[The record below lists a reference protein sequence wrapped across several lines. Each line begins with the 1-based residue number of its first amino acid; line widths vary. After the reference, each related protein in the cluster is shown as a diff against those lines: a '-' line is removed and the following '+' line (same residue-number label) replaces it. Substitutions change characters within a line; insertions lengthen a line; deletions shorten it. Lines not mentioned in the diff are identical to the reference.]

1 MNQTYL
7 ETNAKLS
14 QPHTAE
20 EITALDAKAAR
31 EYFLENINQNTV
43 FFHTLEEKINH
54 LTSIGAWDKET
65 LEKYDYPVVK
75 ELFQQAYAYKFRFPN
90 FIGAYKFYTS
100 YALRTPDGS
109 RIYERFEDRVVLNAL
124 AYSKD
129 EYHAKDIVNAIMT
142 GRFQPATPT
151 FLNAGRGQ
159 GGEPVSCFLLDADD
173 NMEAIAAVFKDSLQ
187 LSRRGGGVSINLTD
201 LRENGAPIKN
211 HAGAARGVIPVM
223 KILEDIFSYADQLGQ
238 RQGAGAAYL
247 HIMHPD
253 IMAFL
258 DTKRENADE
267 KIRIKTLSLGVVIP
281 DVFMRKAKTG
291 EHVML
296 PSVYDLQQA
305 GYGRLSGIDWEKQY
319 DEVEKNP
326 LVSKTYIDPRQV
338 LARIAQIQMESGY
351 PFIVYQDAMNRGNP
365 APWLGPIRFS
375 NLCTEIAQSSKPG
388 LFEVDG
394 SDAGMEEGYATAC
407 NLGSFNIHKMLE
419 LLEAGEL
426 KQFERTVTTAVEF
439 LDTVVDAANLECSPT
454 VNRGNSFKRAIGLG
468 QMNLHGALLYR
479 GMPYDSDQAREL
491 FDKYLAHITFY
502 AIKASMWIMKT
513 WITSCEFPPLSMS
526 DPTLDRTGFFETMK
540 PHLKKYFSEED
551 IGGLHA
557 DLKEYGINNT
567 YLQAIPPTG
576 SISYINNSTPSIHP
590 IVDPVEIRKEG
601 KIGRIHSPAF
611 GLAQWM
617 EKTGNQPVETAYSLG
632 WKPIIDMYAVALPYV
647 DQASSLTLFFKEG
660 ITTRDINKAQIYAW
674 KKGIKS
680 LYYTRIRQTE
690 ITSRKQAVE
699 ASEECVACAL

>member
-14 QPHTAE
+14 QLHTAE
-20 EITALDAKAAR
+20 EITQLDAKAAR

-54 LTSIGAWDKET
+54 LTSIGAWDESV
-65 LEKYDYPVVK
+65 LEAYTFDEIKQ
-75 ELFQQAYAYKFRFPN
+75 LFQQAYSYKFRFPN

-124 AYSKD
+124 TFSED
-129 EYHAKDIVNAIMT
+129 FEHAKQVVDLIMT

-151 FLNAGRGQ
+151 FLNAGRAQ
-159 GGEPVSCFLLDADD
+159 GGQPVSCFLLDADD
-173 NMEAIAAVFKDSLQ
+173 NMEAIANVIKDSLQ

-211 HAGAARGVIPVM
+211 YTGAARGVIPVM
-223 KILEDIFSYADQLGQ
+223 KILEDVFSYADQLGQ

-247 HIMHPD
+247 HVMHPD

-281 DVFMRKAKTG
+281 DVFMRKAREG
-291 EHVML
+291 ENIML
-296 PSVYDLQQA
+296 PSVYDLRQY
-305 GYGRLSGIDWEKQY
+305 GYGRLSCINW
-319 DEVEKNP
+319 DEEYENVEKNP
-326 LVSKTYIDPRQV
+326 LVSKTYINPREV
-338 LARIAQIQMESGY
+338 LTRIAQIQMESGY

-365 APWLGPIRFS
+365 VPQLGPIRFS
-375 NLCTEIAQSSKPG
+375 NLCTEIAQSSMPG
-388 LFEVDG
+388 EFHPDG
-394 SDAGMEEGYATAC
+394 TLKHLEADFATAC
-407 NLGSFNIHKMLE
+407 NLGSFNIHHMLE
-419 LLEAGEL
+419 LLESGQKEE
-426 KQFERTVTTAVEF
+426 FEKSVSTAVRF
-439 LDTVVDAANLECSPT
+439 LNEVVYQSDLSCSPLVDA
-454 VNRGNSFKRAIGLG
+454 GNQLKSAIGLG

-479 GMPYDSDQAREL
+479 GISYDSDQAREL
-491 FDKYLAHITFY
+491 FDKYMAHITFY
-502 AIKASMWIMKT
+502 AIKASNKLAEEEEFSFTIRDLNSSEIIKQQSAYLDKL
-513 WITSCEFPPLSMS
+513 TSLLEKHFHP
-526 DPTLDRTGFFETMK
+526 
-540 PHLKKYFSEED
+540 EEV
-551 IGGLHA
+551 A
-557 DLKEYGINNT
+557 DLKHRVETFGIWNL

-590 IVDPVEIRKEG
+590 IVDPVEVRKEG
-601 KIGRIHSPAF
+601 KIGRVYSPAF
-611 GLAQWM
+611 GLPQWM
-617 EKTGNQPVETAYSLG
+617 GKTGNQPVETAYSLG
-632 WKPIIDMYAVALPYV
+632 WKPIIDMYAIALPYV

-660 ITTRDINKAQIYAW
+660 ATTRDINKAQIYAW

-690 ITSRKQAVE
+690 LTSRKQAVE

>member
-7 ETNAKLS
+7 ETNAELS
-14 QPHTAE
+14 KPHTAE
-20 EITALDAKAAR
+20 EITQLDAKATR

-43 FFHTLEEKINH
+43 FFHTLEEKISH
-54 LTSIGAWDKET
+54 LTSIGAWDESV
-65 LEKYDYPVVK
+65 LEEYSFDEIKQ
-75 ELFQQAYAYKFRFPN
+75 LFQQAYAYKFRFPN

-124 AYSKD
+124 TFSED
-129 EYHAKDIVNAIMT
+129 FDHAKQVVDLIMT

-151 FLNAGRGQ
+151 FLNAGRAQ

-173 NMEAIAAVFKDSLQ
+173 NMEAIANVIKDSLQ

-223 KILEDIFSYADQLGQ
+223 KILEDVFSYADQLGQ

-247 HIMHPD
+247 HVMHPD

-281 DVFMRKAKTG
+281 DIFMRKAREG
-291 EHVML
+291 EMVML
-296 PSVYDLQQA
+296 PSVYDLRQN
-305 GYGRLSGIDWEKQY
+305 GYGRLSCINW
-319 DEVEKNP
+319 DEEYGNVEKNP
-326 LVSKTYIDPRQV
+326 LVSKTYINPREV
-338 LARIAQIQMESGY
+338 LTRIAQIQMESGY

-365 APWLGPIRFS
+365 VPQLGPIRFS
-375 NLCTEIAQSSKPG
+375 NLCTEIAQSSMPG
-388 LFEVDG
+388 EFHPDGTLKHFEADF
-394 SDAGMEEGYATAC
+394 ATAC
-407 NLGSFNIHKMLE
+407 NLGSFNIHYMLE
-419 LLEAGEL
+419 LLESGQKEE
-426 KQFERTVTTAVEF
+426 FEKSVSTAVRF
-439 LDTVVDAANLECSPT
+439 LNEVVYQSDLSCSPLVDAG
-454 VNRGNSFKRAIGLG
+454 NRLKSAIGLG
-468 QMNLHGALLYR
+468 QMNLHGALLHR
-479 GMPYDSDQAREL
+479 GMSYDSDQAREL
-491 FDKYLAHITFY
+491 FDKYMAHITFY
-502 AIKASMWIMKT
+502 AIKASNKLAEEE
-513 WITSCEFPPLSMS
+513 EFSFTIRDLNSAEIIKQQSAYLDKLVPLLEKHFH
-526 DPTLDRTGFFETMK
+526 P
-540 PHLKKYFSEED
+540 EEV
-551 IGGLHA
+551 A
-557 DLKEYGINNT
+557 DLKHRVETFGIWNL

-611 GLAQWM
+611 GLPQWM

-632 WKPIIDMYAVALPYV
+632 WKPLIEMYAVALPYV

-690 ITSRKQAVE
+690 LTSRKQIVE
-699 ASEECVACAL
+699 APEECVACAL

>member
-20 EITALDAKAAR
+20 EITDLDAQAAH

-43 FFHTLEEKINH
+43 FFHTLEEKIKH
-54 LTSIGAWDKET
+54 LTAIGAWDE
-65 LEKYDYPVVK
+65 LVLNQYPFDQVK
-75 ELFQQAYAYKFRFPN
+75 QLFQQAYAYKFRFPN

-109 RIYERFEDRVVLNAL
+109 RIYERFEDRVVLDAL
-124 AYSKD
+124 AFSED
-129 EYHAKDIVNAIMT
+129 FEHAKQIVDLIMT
-142 GRFQPATPT
+142 GKFQPATPT
-151 FLNAGRGQ
+151 FLNAGRYN

-173 NMEAIAAVFKDSLQ
+173 NMEAIANVIKDSLQ

-211 HAGAARGVIPVM
+211 HEGAARGVIPVM
-223 KILEDIFSYADQLGQ
+223 KILEDVFSYADQLGQ

-247 HIMHPD
+247 HVMHPD

-281 DVFMRKAKTG
+281 DVFMRKAREG
-291 EHVML
+291 ESIML
-296 PSVYDLQQA
+296 PSVYDLRQY
-305 GYGRLSGIDWEKQY
+305 GYGRLSAIDWDGEY
-319 DEVEKNP
+319 ENVERDPK
-326 LVSKTYIDPRQV
+326 VKKTYINPREV
-338 LARIAQIQMESGY
+338 LTRIAQIQMESGY

-365 APWLGPIRFS
+365 VPQLGPIRFS
-375 NLCTEIAQSSKPG
+375 NLCTEIAQSSMPG
-388 LFEVDG
+388 DFDVDG
-394 SDAGMEEGYATAC
+394 TLDHDNGGFATAC
-407 NLGSFNIHKMLE
+407 NLGSFNIHHMLNLLE
-419 LLEAGEL
+419 LGQTEE
-426 KQFERTVTTAVEF
+426 FEQAVSAAVRF
-439 LDTVVDAANLECSPT
+439 LNQVVYESDLACSSL
-454 VNRGNSFKRAIGLG
+454 VAKGNAIKVAIGLG

-479 GMPYDSDQAREL
+479 GLSYDSDEARSL
-491 FDKYLAHITFY
+491 FDKYMAHVTFY
-502 AIKASMWIMKT
+502 AMKASNKLAEKEEFSFTIRDLNSVEIKT
-513 WITSCEFPPLSMS
+513 QQSVYFEKLIPLFA
-526 DPTLDRTGFFETMK
+526 R
-540 PHLKKYFSEED
+540 YFNPKD
-551 IGGLHA
+551 IA
-557 DLKEYGINNT
+557 DLKLRVQNFGIWNL

-590 IVDPVEIRKEG
+590 IVDPVEVRKEG
-601 KIGRIHSPAF
+601 KIGRVYSPAF
-611 GLAQWM
+611 GLPQWM
-617 EKTGNQPVETAYSLG
+617 EKTGNKPVETAYSLG

-660 ITTRDINKAQIYAW
+660 ATTRDINKAQIYAW

-690 ITSRKQAVE
+690 LTSRKQAAE
-699 ASEECVACAL
+699 STEDCVACAL